1 MELAEPFSFTKGCKT
16 MKTEAGY
23 ILGSSYIYGT
33 LLFDLQNDPNQENP
47 LTDEELERRMIKLL
61 VAEMKKSESPI
72 EQYERLGIPID
83 GEVTSEHLKV
93 NEKYAGVK
101 EKIGNTEITW
111 VKKGKSS
118 YYLFLTV
125 VPRVLQK
132 SLVAGIEKAINQS
145 NIQEVDEDIIL
156 ETVGKIMPP
165 NLKPFLALIGDIIKK
180 KAK

>member
-1 MELAEPFSFTKGCKT
+1 
-16 MKTEAGY
+16 MKIESSY
-23 ILGSSYIYGT
+23 LIGSSYIYGT
-33 LLFDLQNDPNQENP
+33 LLFDLKDDPNQENP

-72 EQYERLGIPID
+72 EQYERLGIPND
-83 GEVTSEHLKV
+83 GEVTNEHLKV

-101 EKIGNTEITW
+101 EKIGDTEITW

-125 VPRVLQK
+125 VPRNLQK
-132 SLVAGIEKAINQS
+132 SLVAGIEKAINQGD
-145 NIQEVDEDIIL
+145 IQEVDEDIIL
-156 ETVGKIMPP
+156 EIVGKIMPP
-165 NLKPFLALIGDIIKK
+165 NLKPFLVLIKDIIKK